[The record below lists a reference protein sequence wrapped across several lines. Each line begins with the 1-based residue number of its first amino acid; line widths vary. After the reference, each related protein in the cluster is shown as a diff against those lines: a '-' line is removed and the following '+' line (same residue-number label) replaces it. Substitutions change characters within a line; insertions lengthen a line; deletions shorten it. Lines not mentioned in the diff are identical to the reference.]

1 MQQNMK
7 EQEYLRLFTYIDKK
21 KKKKELKKLVIDSGL
36 TQREVSEKMG
46 VKPQQY
52 TNIVNKENL
61 AFRDVKRIAMACGY
75 EWQIEFIP
83 VEQSEKQFSA
93 LKYQRVNVLV

>member
-1 MQQNMK
+1 MFIYEDNDQ
-7 EQEYLRLFTYIDKK
+7 L
-21 KKKKELKKLVIDSGL
+21 KKELKKLIIDSGL
-36 TQREVSEKMG
+36 TQKEVAEKME

-75 EWQIEFIP
+75 ELQVVFVP
-83 VEQSEKQFSA
+83 VEQNGE
-93 LKYQRVNVLV
+93 

>member
-1 MQQNMK
+1 MFIYENN
-7 EQEYLRLFTYIDKK
+7 EQL
-21 KKKKELKKLVIDSGL
+21 KKELKKLVIDSGM
-36 TQREVSEKMG
+36 TQKEVAEKME

-75 EWQIEFIP
+75 ELQIDFVP
-83 VEQSEKQFSA
+83 VEQGEK
-93 LKYQRVNVLV
+93 